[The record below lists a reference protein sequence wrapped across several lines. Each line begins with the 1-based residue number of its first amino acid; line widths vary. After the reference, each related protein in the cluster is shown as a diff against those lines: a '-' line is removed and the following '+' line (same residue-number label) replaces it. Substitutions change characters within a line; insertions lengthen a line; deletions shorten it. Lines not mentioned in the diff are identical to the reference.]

1 MIVARFSGTEF
12 GLLPTRTPQGAD
24 MADMSTGESE
34 HPLKET
40 AANTEKPRRRLK
52 WKALKILFV
61 VVLLVV
67 AALVA
72 QGAGLVPPIVSL
84 ESVSLQSLHDLRNRA
99 AFLFGV
105 KDTKAATN
113 PPHAVFSRIAA
124 ADLMSTTKLLET
136 VGRSPVDPSRV
147 LFAAF
152 EKSVLPG
159 DPSDP
164 KACPPG
170 PDIPELEASKQR
182 TPSALNKDADPVKVA
197 SIHPSGSST
206 SPTTGETAESRKNTP
221 PTTEPGPA
229 EPDTAPAKKPVGKQK
244 RSKTSKP
251 SRQKDDVDARLPAV
265 TTREKGR
272 EPKKSEPAG
281 VEPSGAM
288 TASEADKKPEKYQL
302 PGSLVINV
310 ENYKG
315 SLIKWGLLAILDDS
329 RSMAR
334 SAKPWDTNRMNAAQ
348 TILSQLPGILTPGSK
363 FAVRDFYCGR
373 SKSGKKR
380 RQRCLS
386 HTLFPWAEPPFEGL
400 KERLE
405 AAAPR
410 GINSPCAAAA
420 FALKKDFSSIGEVV
434 PRVLLVTGGATRCSY
449 KKVLQAVDRKGAR
462 GRVRVDVIAL
472 GMGKRSQKG
481 YSILAKKT
489 RGVFLHAEKPA
500 EVDEIIARYE
510 KSLKKPAMKKMEVI
524 GEKTSFKVAN
534 GEEIT
539 LAPGTYKI
547 SLPPIR
553 GLDLAKRT
561 VEGIEVNSGENS
573 VLRIRIKKGRLLVKT
588 AKR

>member
-1 MIVARFSGTEF
+1 
-12 GLLPTRTPQGAD
+12 
-24 MADMSTGESE
+24 MADMSTGGSE
-34 HPLKET
+34 HPVKET
-40 AANTEKPRRRLK
+40 AANTEQPRKGLK
-52 WKALKILFV
+52 WKALKILIV

-72 QGAGLVPPIVSL
+72 QGAGLVPQIVSL
-84 ESVSLQSLHDLRNRA
+84 ESVSLKSLSDLRKRA

-124 ADLMSTTKLLET
+124 ADLMSTTKLLGT

-152 EKSVLPG
+152 EKSVLPD
-159 DPSDP
+159 DPSEP
-164 KACPPG
+164 KACPPS
-170 PDIPELEASKQR
+170 PAIPGSEASTQGP
-182 TPSALNKDADPVKVA
+182 PSALNEGTDSVKVA
-197 SIHPSGSST
+197 SVPPSESASSPGDAEPAK
-206 SPTTGETAESRKNTP
+206 SKKSKPPATGPGAAETAADK
-221 PTTEPGPA
+221 
-229 EPDTAPAKKPVGKQK
+229 DPAKRPDRAKAS
-244 RSKTSKP
+244 RP
-251 SRQKDDVDARLPAV
+251 SRGKDEVDAKLPAV
-265 TTREKGR
+265 TTREKGQ
-272 EPKKSEPAG
+272 EPKKSEPEG
-281 VEPSGAM
+281 VEAGGAM
-288 TASEADKKPEKYQL
+288 TASEAEKRPEKYQL

-315 SLIKWGLLAILDDS
+315 SLIKWGLMAILDDS

-334 SAKPWDTNRMNAAQ
+334 SAKPWDPNRMTAAQ
-348 TILSQLPGILTPGSK
+348 AILGRVPAILTPGSK
-363 FAVRDFYCGR
+363 LAVRDFYCGR
-373 SKSGKKR
+373 SKGKRKT

-386 HTLFPWAEPPFEGL
+386 HTLFPWAEPPFDGL

-405 AAAPR
+405 AAGAH
-410 GINSPCAAAA
+410 GINNPCAAAA

-434 PRVLLVTGGATRCSY
+434 PRLLLVTGGATRCSY

-472 GMGKRSQKG
+472 GMSKRRQRG

-489 RGVFLHAEKPA
+489 RGVFLHADKPS
-500 EVDEIIARYE
+500 EVDAVIARYE
-510 KSLKKPAMKKMEVI
+510 KSLKTPAMKKMEVI
-524 GEKTSFKVAN
+524 GEKSSFKVGN

-539 LAPGTYKI
+539 LAPGAYKI

-561 VEGIEVNSGENS
+561 VEGVEVNSGENS
-573 VLRIRIKKGRLLVKT
+573 ILQIRIKKGRLLVKT